1 MYQKKKKDKSDDSL
15 SENSSLND
23 SAIRKCWTCDAPLY
37 HCPYIKCI
45 KCPEMEQCVQCFST
59 AATCEGHGTDHPF
72 VLMDYY
78 PEPLTREDWSAEEEA
93 LLLFGI
99 QMCGVGNWHDISKVI
114 LTKNSR
120 EIEKHYYTTYI
131 ESDTAPYPPKDIQ
144 PPLVPDP
151 PLPFD
156 TTPRDSR
163 PSIAHEYNLHLR
175 GKEKATTPA
184 EYAGWMPKR
193 HEFDIE
199 YMNEAEELISDMTF
213 NEKTETK
220 QTLQFKI
227 KQMLSYNDILKER
240 HRRTELALEWNLL
253 DNQILNLGG
262 TTPEEIQI
270 EKCQIMPMAQAI
282 PKNEILKFTEALHEE
297 NRTHDEMKTLIEWRE
312 NGIMTLDE
320 GFLYDKLKKL
330 LNQKHVTEQEVRDWN
345 ELITRA
351 MKKPEFRSSN
361 EEKEILSNEENEF
374 ITRENITPIDFIK
387 IKEFLMNEF
396 EYRGHLTK
404 EIIDEILEVP
414 NQKVYDVFDFI
425 KKNGMFITINAS
437 REELLKELQLNSKD
451 ENKRKEEKQPKQSK
465 EIKETKETKQS
476 KDTKD
481 TKQTKDTKDTKQIKD
496 TKDTKQSKD
505 AKETKSGKAGSK
517 DSGEVKHSSQ
527 EKNSYPSKRF
537 SSKKEDSET
546 DSESDSEITLSESSD
561 D

>member
-1 MYQKKKKDKSDDSL
+1 MYQKKKKDKSDDSI
-15 SENSSLND
+15 SENSIPND
-23 SAIRKCWTCDAPLY
+23 STVRKCWTCDAPLY
-37 HCPYIKCI
+37 HCPYVKCI

-72 VLMDYY
+72 VIMDYC
-78 PEPLTREDWSAEEEA
+78 PEPLTREDWSTEEEA

-99 QMCGVGNWHDISKVI
+99 QMCGVGNWNDISKVI
-114 LTKNSR
+114 ITKNPR

-131 ESDTAPYPPKDIQ
+131 ESDTAPLPPNEIQ
-144 PPLVPDP
+144 PPLIPDP

-175 GKEKATTPA
+175 GKEKATTPG

-199 YMNEAEELISDMTF
+199 YMNEAEELISEITF

-220 QTLQFKI
+220 QSLQFKI
-227 KQMLSYNDILKER
+227 KQMLSYNAHLRER

-253 DNQILNLGG
+253 DKEILNLGG
-262 TTPEEIQI
+262 TTPEEIAI
-270 EKCQIMPMAQAI
+270 EKNQIMPMAQAI
-282 PKNEILKFTEALHEE
+282 PKNEILKFTDALHEE
-297 NRTHDEMKTLIEWRE
+297 NRTHEEMKTLIEWRE

-320 GFLYDKLKKL
+320 GFLYTKLKKL
-330 LNQKHVTEQEVRDWN
+330 LNQKHVSDQEVRDWN

-374 ITRENITPIDFIK
+374 ITKENITPINYIK
-387 IKEFLMNEF
+387 IKEFIMNEF
-396 EYRGHLTK
+396 EFRGHLSK

-414 NQKVYDVFDFI
+414 NQKVYDVFEFLR
-425 KKNGMFITINAS
+425 KNGMFITMKDS
-437 REELLKELQLNSKD
+437 RQDLLKELEFCSKG
-451 ENKRKEEKQPKQSK
+451 E
-465 EIKETKETKQS
+465 KETKKAKGKKTENENST
-476 KDTKD
+476 DTKN
-481 TKQTKDTKDTKQIKD
+481 
-496 TKDTKQSKD
+496 
-505 AKETKSGKAGSK
+505 
-517 DSGEVKHSSQ
+517 SSQ
-527 EKNSYPSKRF
+527 KKKADSNKKD
-537 SSKKEDSET
+537 SKKEEPK
-546 DSESDSEITLSESSD
+546 SESNSDIVLSESSD